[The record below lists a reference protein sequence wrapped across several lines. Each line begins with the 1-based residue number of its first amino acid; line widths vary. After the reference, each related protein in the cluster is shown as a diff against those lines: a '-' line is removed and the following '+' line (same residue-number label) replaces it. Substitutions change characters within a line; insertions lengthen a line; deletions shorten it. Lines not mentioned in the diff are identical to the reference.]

1 MIRQYVDEALKM
13 ARYDKLD
20 GDTFYGEVPRLRG
33 VMATASTLERC
44 REQLAEVIEEWVLI
58 RVAKRL
64 PIPRLGNARSASKD
78 LSRAAFDFTDSSTNF
93 RAARRRARLVGRQR
107 RATWAT

>member
-1 MIRQYVDEALKM
+1 MIRQYVDEALRI
-13 ARYDKLD
+13 ARYDKLE
-20 GDTFYGEVPRLRG
+20 GRAFYGEVPRLRG

-64 PIPRLGNARSASKD
+64 PIPRLGKARVKVQ
-78 LSRAAFDFTDSSTNF
+78 
-93 RAARRRARLVGRQR
+93 LVS
-107 RATWAT
+107 